1 MATRQSSKPSASSE
15 VPFQGTSGELIKI
28 SEFIESWK
36 QMSEYDLGTV
46 KSEKQYI
53 QDAMDLNDADYYRQA
68 VNCSDQL
75 LFSGDEIKAR
85 FPCLNIFT
93 DDVKLMSVK
102 LQEMDVKQRN
112 ADPLYKKNV
121 LLPQKPKILDVELL
135 ADEVRPLP
143 PDEHRVVTPDAL
155 LLISLYKS
163 RETGRNVSRS
173 ISLAGMGLEHAF
185 AVLGQQKLT
194 ELRDRICCVNDL
206 LVTGD
211 YSEDP
216 DLDIN
221 LCARDIFKAGY
232 FFIED
237 IFYDDTRHADS
248 LKYSDEVIA
257 WAAKS
262 GTHYKS
268 LPMEDTKFSDL
279 SLRIGYPYVY
289 MHQGNCEHL
298 LVVSDIRMLH
308 PHDSFNILD
317 YPYLVKRPSKKR
329 TICRICAFD
338 SARWMTEGSFNS
350 LEDPSFYC
358 QVCFRSIHYDQ
369 NGKKIGNF
377 KAYKYFDSHTVL

>member
-1 MATRQSSKPSASSE
+1 
-15 VPFQGTSGELIKI
+15 
-28 SEFIESWK
+28 
-36 QMSEYDLGTV
+36 
-46 KSEKQYI
+46 
-53 QDAMDLNDADYYRQA
+53 
-68 VNCSDQL
+68 
-75 LFSGDEIKAR
+75 
-85 FPCLNIFT
+85 
-93 DDVKLMSVK
+93 
-102 LQEMDVKQRN
+102 
-112 ADPLYKKNV
+112 
-121 LLPQKPKILDVELL
+121 
-135 ADEVRPLP
+135 
-143 PDEHRVVTPDAL
+143 
-155 LLISLYKS
+155 
-163 RETGRNVSRS
+163 
-173 ISLAGMGLEHAF
+173 
-185 AVLGQQKLT
+185 
-194 ELRDRICCVNDL
+194 DRICCVNDL

-221 LCARDIFKAGY
+221 LCARDIFKSGY

-248 LKYSDEVIA
+248 PKYSDEVIA

-279 SLRIGYPYVY
+279 SLRIGYPFVY

-338 SARWMTEGSFNS
+338 SARWMTEGSVNS